1 MSPVST
7 HTIREIAGPLGH
19 LEALLDTPAGEARAA
34 VVVGH
39 PHPQHGGTMHNKV
52 VYRTA
57 KSLREIGC
65 AVLRFNFRGVGGSP
79 GEFDEG
85 QGEADDYR
93 AGLDFMAERY
103 PNTPVWAA
111 GFSFGAWLALT
122 VGARDPRV
130 TLLLG
135 IAPPTH
141 YDLDAFRQSDKP
153 KFLVHGESDELV
165 AIQDIWKLYGELSE
179 PKELVVI
186 DAADHLFNGKVSE
199 VGDAIVDLLGDY
211 AI

>member
-1 MSPVST
+1 MSAATT
-7 HTIREIAGPLGH
+7 HTVREIQGPAGR
-19 LEALLDTPAGEARAA
+19 LEALLDTPHGSPRAA

-52 VYRTA
+52 VYRTSKA
-57 KSLREIGC
+57 LREAGC
-65 AVLRFNFRGVGGSP
+65 AVLRFNFRGVGTSV

-85 QGEADDYR
+85 LGEADDFR
-93 AGLDFMAERY
+93 AGLNFVAERY
-103 PNTPVWAA
+103 PNIPVWAA
-111 GFSFGAWLALT
+111 GFSFGAWVALT

-141 YDLDAFRQSDKP
+141 YDLDAFRQSDKA
-153 KFLVHGESDELV
+153 KFLILGESDELV
-165 AIQDIWKLYGELSE
+165 AVQDIWKLYGELKE

-186 DAADHLFNGKVSE
+186 DTADHLFSGKVSE

-211 AI
+211 PT